1 MENLQQKRILVLTAD
16 AGFGHRRAANAVV
29 AALDE
34 LYGTD
39 CLVELVNLLDD
50 ERVRPF
56 LRNTQVDH
64 DQFARELRTIYG
76 YGWQASRA
84 ALPSAVI
91 GSGLLTML
99 YRVMRDLLERFQPD
113 AIVNTYPLYHTSLRA
128 IFVVR
133 RRRVPLLTVVTDFG
147 TVHRLWFSRVIDD
160 CLVASERV
168 REQAI
173 HYGVDA
179 DKVHITGI
187 PIDPAFSKEGRDAR
201 TIRAELGWQPDLTTV
216 LAVGSRRVPD
226 LAEVLIGLNGTGLP
240 VQLAVVAGRDIE
252 LFQKLEGIHWQF
264 PTYLYEWSDKMP
276 TLMHAA
282 DCVMSKAGGLVI
294 AEALACGLPL
304 LLVNVMPDQEKGNVE
319 IVLKQGVGELGV
331 SAEGTAS
338 ILQRW
343 LDRGGEE
350 LAQRTRNARQLG
362 RPRAAY
368 EVAERAWMAA
378 HRPRQA
384 SD

>member
-1 MENLQQKRILVLTAD
+1 MGNPPKKRILVLTAD

-34 LYGTD
+34 LYGSD
-39 CLVELVNLLDD
+39 CHVELVNLLDD

-56 LRNTQVDH
+56 LRNTQMDH
-64 DQFARELRTIYG
+64 DQFARELRRIYG

-84 ALPSAVI
+84 ALPSALI

-113 AIVNTYPLYHTSLRA
+113 SIVNTYPLYHTSLRA
-128 IFVVR
+128 IFAVR

-147 TVHRLWFSRVIDD
+147 TVHRLWFNPVIDD
-160 CLVASERV
+160 CLVATERV

-173 HYGVDA
+173 RYGVDA
-179 DKVHITGI
+179 DRVHITGI
-187 PIDPAFSKEGRDAR
+187 PIDPAFTKELRDAHS
-201 TIRAELGWQPDLTTV
+201 IRAELGWQPDLATL

-226 LAEVLIGLNGTGLP
+226 LADILIGLNRIGLP
-240 VQLAVVAGRDIE
+240 LQLAVVAGKDSE
-252 LFQKLEGIHWQF
+252 LYHKLEGVEWQF

-276 TLMHAA
+276 AMMHAA

-304 LLVNVMPDQEKGNVE
+304 LLVNVMPDQEKGNVD
-319 IVLKQGVGELGV
+319 IVLRHGVGELGS
-331 SAEGTAS
+331 SAEDVAS
-338 ILQRW
+338 ILKRW
-343 LDRGGEE
+343 LEHEGEE
-350 LAQRTRNARQLG
+350 LATRARNASQLG

-368 EVAERAWMAA
+368 DVAERAWRAA
-378 HRPRQA
+378 HRPRKIA
-384 SD
+384 D